1 MIISV
6 NEMKALVREIANL
19 QGKGCESWLERQETA
34 ARKRLKKS
42 GIEEQTLSVKDVI
55 SILENVSRW
64 LKNDEEYG
72 QQRYST
78 IFRIDSDNCESIK
91 FFDWLNAHHFDY
103 RGLIRK
109 KLALS
114 APKGTYNY

>member
-34 ARKRLKKS
+34 ARKRLKES

-55 SILENVSRW
+55 SILENVNRW
-64 LKNDEEYG
+64 LKNDEEFEHPDTKEIE
-72 QQRYST
+72 SA
-78 IFRIDSDNCESIK
+78 IDHAIYYLSI
-91 FFDWLNAHHFDY
+91 
-103 RGLIRK
+103 IMQ
-109 KLALS
+109 
-114 APKGTYNY
+114 P